1 MRSGKRRMTPRSNQG
16 QPWKGWIFW
25 SGLQERKRGF
35 WIDSRQSFLNPEAV
49 SNSTQCFALGWD
61 SAPSP
66 WPDSNLATA
75 AGAAAI
81 WRSTWAD
88 YTTLVR
94 KYSQVPDTGSSP
106 WCCYWYWRQPLCFFN
121 PPLPSLSPTKME
133 RWHCQTFM
141 IRPSWSWSQVWQCDN
156 PFYQKLAPL
165 EWQKE
170 CAGKIIFFY
179 LSSVLL
185 ESWSTFSF
193 SYLILQA
200 SFFQSENL
208 PLTKDTDPLLWK
220 MAPFSSQ
227 SIELL
232 LFSSY
237 KIPSSD

>member
-66 WPDSNLATA
+66 WPDSNLSTA

-81 WRSTWAD
+81 WSSWAD

-133 RWHCQTFM
+133 RWHCQTFT

-170 CAGKIIFFY
+170 CAGKIIFPIY
-179 LSSVLL
+179 LCVVGKLEHFLFLIFDSTGIVLPVRK
-185 ESWSTFSF
+185 SPSDKRHGAVAVKDGPVQFPKYWTF
-193 SYLILQA
+193 IIQ
-200 SFFQSENL
+200 
-208 PLTKDTDPLLWK
+208 LL
-220 MAPFSSQ
+220 
-227 SIELL
+227 
-232 LFSSY
+232 
-237 KIPSSD
+237 